1 MNGNDG
7 DSKFGPDRPQGSLL
21 DALFGSGGD
30 DNDQRKKRNHGSGL
44 LFDDDEK
51 KKQLSPL
58 FSSHNNDANH
68 HKKRLRCHPTAAQ
81 TTSGDSTTTTAAA
94 ADDNN
99 AADTTT
105 TTILRLRT
113 ARSQHPQVQDL
124 IVERRDHEPIEA
136 FCEEVASTV
145 RQYGVA
151 IARNCVVP
159 GVVEGEDETNETTTT
174 EKTTAVA
181 LLDSWARK
189 ASRQRQKICTALS
202 TRHLSWNENCNNN
215 DDHIVRF
222 QEVVV
227 RCKGRMDVLYN
238 EDDDELKEMEEVED
252 GDKAEEENAIPFWP
266 SHAILNGIVNQLLY
280 GGGGGGGGTDD
291 QLQRP
296 RLVYAGYIFSE
307 PGSADQPFHQD
318 GLPLFPVGNETLPP
332 YAINVFVPLQDTTIE
347 LGPTEFILHS
357 HRLPPTALSS
367 VLEASSTASL
377 SSSSASSLSV
387 VAPLP
392 QRGDLLFYD
401 YRVCHRGTSNL
412 CTGNDDNDQHL
423 RSVLYLLYARPWF
436 REHVNFGTE
445 RLLVS

>member
-1 MNGNDG
+1 MMNGNCGQND
-7 DSKFGPDRPQGSLL
+7 PDRPGSLL
-21 DALFGSGGD
+21 DALFGSGD
-30 DNDQRKKRNHGSGL
+30 DDDQRKKRNNGGG
-44 LFDDDEK
+44 LFDDATTK
-51 KKQLSPL
+51 LPL
-58 FSSHNNDANH
+58 FSSHNDDDDSH
-68 HKKRLRCHPTAAQ
+68 RKKRPRRSTTE
-81 TTSGDSTTTTAAA
+81 TTSVDSTTTSAV
-94 ADDNN
+94 ADDD
-99 AADTTT
+99 ADAKDTT
-105 TTILRLRT
+105 TTILRQRT
-113 ARSQHPQVQDL
+113 ERSQHPQVQNL
-124 IVERRDHEPIEA
+124 IVERRDNEPIEA

-151 IARNCVVP
+151 IARNCVVVP
-159 GVVEGEDETNETTTT
+159 AAGDDDDDVDDESTT
-174 EKTTAVA
+174 VA

-202 TRHLSWNENCNNN
+202 ARHLSWNENRNN
-215 DDHIVRF
+215 DTIVRF

-227 RCKGRMDVLYN
+227 RCKGRMDMLYN
-238 EDDDELKEMEEVED
+238 NANDDEPEEMEEVED
-252 GDKAEEENAIPFWP
+252 GDDKAEEENAILFWQN
-266 SHAILNGIVNQLLY
+266 HAILNGIVNQLLY
-280 GGGGGGGGTDD
+280 GGGGGGGGNDND
-291 QLQRP
+291 ELQRP

-318 GLPLFPVGNETLPP
+318 GLPLFPVGSETLLP
-332 YAINVFVPLQDTTIE
+332 YAINVFVPLQDTTVE

-357 HRLPPTALSS
+357 HRLSPTVLSS

-412 CTGNDDNDQHL
+412 CTGNDDNDPHL
-423 RSVLYLLYARPWF
+423 RSVLYLFYARPWF
-436 REHVNFGTE
+436 REHVNFGTK